1 MHLIAAMSADGTS
14 ITFVPLGPLPR
25 IAYASVQSVGRGF
38 GNEATR
44 IHWAGGDGPSQHKA
58 LAGGFAHLPE
68 ARQRDG
74 ARLVRSVA
82 LPVAGEVEPD
92 LHPVDRRLRRG

>member
-1 MHLIAAMSADGTS
+1 MTEREPEPTRHPAPSRRRHRHHRALRS
-14 ITFVPLGPLPR
+14 R
-25 IAYASVQSVGRGF
+25 RGS
-38 GNEATR
+38 R
-44 IHWAGGDGPSQHKA
+44 SPVGPSQHKA